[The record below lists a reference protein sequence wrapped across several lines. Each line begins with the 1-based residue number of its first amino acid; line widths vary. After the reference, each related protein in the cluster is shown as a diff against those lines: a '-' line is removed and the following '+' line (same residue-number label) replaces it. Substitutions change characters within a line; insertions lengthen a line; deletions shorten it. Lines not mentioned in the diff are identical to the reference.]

1 MRILCLFQRCCTNHR
16 IYRGFRLQR
25 FAKGEHWEC
34 AERRLGA
41 AGGYGEFF
49 RRPFGSAGDLCQPLP
64 QLDHLCLVCFPL
76 RQGFRAQLRTDSLA
90 AGRISRKRPTALAA
104 RSAWTADL
112 GGVGQLS
119 IFCIGLRP
127 SMGRQGERPGSA
139 KLCMSMDDGHEAR
152 YGKADHGGRA
162 ALSLRR
168 DADRR
173 WLRIAMCSGVRD
185 SAMPSRRHGS
195 SNVLFS
201 IISFMRT
208 APREWRRPDPRQ
220 AITAACGGRG

>member
-1 MRILCLFQRCCTNHR
+1 MEPRAATANFSGDRSDQLVICASHSLSSTTSASSASIC
-16 IYRGFRLQR
+16 GKV
-25 FAKGEHWEC
+25 FA
-34 AERRLGA
+34 L
-41 AGGYGEFF
+41 
-49 RRPFGSAGDLCQPLP
+49 S
-64 QLDHLCLVCFPL
+64 
-76 RQGFRAQLRTDSLA
+76 TDSLA
-90 AGRISRKRPTALAA
+90 ASPAGRISRKRPTALAA

>member
-1 MRILCLFQRCCTNHR
+1 MRILCLFQRCGTNHR

-49 RRPFGSAGDLCQPLP
+49 RRPFGSAGDLCQHSLSSTTSASSASICGKVFALSCELTRL
-64 QLDHLCLVCFPL
+64 QHL
-76 RQGFRAQLRTDSLA
+76 RQAGSAVKGRPHWLRDQHGTQTLA
-90 AGRISRKRPTALAA
+90 AWAS
-104 RSAWTADL
+104 
-112 GGVGQLS
+112 LS

-139 KLCMSMDDGHEAR
+139 KLCMSMDGSHEAR

-173 WLRIAMCSGVRD
+173 WLRIAGYV
-185 SAMPSRRHGS
+185 
-195 SNVLFS
+195 
-201 IISFMRT
+201 
-208 APREWRRPDPRQ
+208 
-220 AITAACGGRG
+220 